1 MVLLSAGNL
10 SIAQSVREIL
20 QVEHLKEAD
29 AAEAVTIWNANSM
42 FDACRVLGQT
52 VRHVYDRDAKSL
64 QRRAWSSTST

>member
-29 AAEAVTIWNANSM
+29 AGEAVTIWNANSM

-52 VRHVYDRDAKSL
+52 VRHVRP
-64 QRRAWSSTST
+64 RRQVAAGGRSSTST